1 MREGLGYDLVFATI
15 NKKEWFV
22 KTHIKFVHK
31 VWGILK
37 RITPFHTIWYPFLPN
52 AAIALKPPP

>member
-1 MREGLGYDLVFATI
+1 MFATI